1 MEYREWS
8 GRGIEIAVKAVRAD
22 ARRAYRFEDLLL
34 VPGHV
39 VKTEPST
46 FRLNFSDG
54 RNYRC
59 RAIVSNIIRTCDGC
73 ACSFMRNQLGKGN
86 GRFIERE
93 YYDCRNNGHRR

>member
-1 MEYREWS
+1 MVDRPNARETREAKEGRRRNIEGEGGRTWNIENGAE

-22 ARRAYRFEDLLL
+22 ARRRAYRFEDLLL

-54 RNYRC
+54 GG
-59 RAIVSNIIRTCDGC
+59 IIAVAR
-73 ACSFMRNQLGKGN
+73 SSR
-86 GRFIERE
+86 I
-93 YYDCRNNGHRR
+93 